1 MPATDRIGFAFFF
14 LFFSFWFWLNGRAVF
29 DTDGF
34 LRSSFCRSM
43 YRSRAESR
51 SGTRVLGALFLLMG
65 AAFVGF
71 ALYQLS
77 QGTFRWRGSSRFYGF
92 DDLLRW

>member
-1 MPATDRIGFAFFF
+1 VPASDRIGFAVFF
-14 LFFSFWFWLNGRAVF
+14 LFFSFWFWLHGRAVF

-43 YRSRAESR
+43 YRSTAESL
-51 SGTRVLGALFLLMG
+51 SGTRVLGALFVIAG
-65 AAFVGF
+65 VAFVGF

-77 QGTFRWRGSSRFYGF
+77 QGTFRWRGSDRFYGF
-92 DDLLRW
+92 DDLVPW